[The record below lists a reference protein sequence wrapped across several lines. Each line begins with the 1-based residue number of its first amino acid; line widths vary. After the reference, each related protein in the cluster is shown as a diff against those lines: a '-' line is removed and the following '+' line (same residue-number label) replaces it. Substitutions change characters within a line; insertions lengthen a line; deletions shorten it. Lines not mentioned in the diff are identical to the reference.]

1 MKLKEPDVVWR
12 EVGDEIVILDT
23 RSSEY
28 LSLNDSGA
36 VLWARLSDGATDQDL
51 RQELVSKFGIDED
64 LAERDVNEFL
74 ASLRRLDM
82 LDDGA

>member
-36 VLWARLSDGATDQDL
+36 VLWARLSDGATEQDL